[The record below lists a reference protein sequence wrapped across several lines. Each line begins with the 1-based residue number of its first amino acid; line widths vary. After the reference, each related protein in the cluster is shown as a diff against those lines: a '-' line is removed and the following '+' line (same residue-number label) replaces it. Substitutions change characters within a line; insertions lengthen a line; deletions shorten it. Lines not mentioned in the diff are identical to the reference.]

1 MRENRKKRTIIHSK
15 QTFLN
20 DKATFFLDFNG
31 IVQKINYLCSLKNQK
46 KVCESYNHHHIA
58 EYRNTGNTLSDRKS
72 IIHSQCAYPQPATD
86 ELCIHEHHP

>member
-20 DKATFFLDFNG
+20 DKTTFFLDFNG

-46 KVCESYNHHHIA
+46 N
-58 EYRNTGNTLSDRKS
+58 L
-72 IIHSQCAYPQPATD
+72 
-86 ELCIHEHHP
+86 